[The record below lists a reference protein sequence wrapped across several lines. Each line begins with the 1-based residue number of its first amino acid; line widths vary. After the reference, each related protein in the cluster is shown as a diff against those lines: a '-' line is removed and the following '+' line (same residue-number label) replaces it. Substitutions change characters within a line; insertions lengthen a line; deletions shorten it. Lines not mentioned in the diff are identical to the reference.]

1 MLKYQIIEVIF
12 SLGKVAISHSRLFWR
27 KLIVRGIEVGEGE
40 WNQIAQSYLSKV
52 SKLGS
57 SRTLGSRKRYWAQ
70 ADVNGINFVQRACVN
85 EMNKL
90 IHIISLILFFYL
102 LILIIL

>member
-27 KLIVRGIEVGEGE
+27 KLIVRGIEVGEWE

-52 SKLGS
+52 SKLGF
-57 SRTLGSRKRYWAQ
+57 RTLSQETLLGS
-70 ADVNGINFVQRACVN
+70 ADVNGINFVQRA
-85 EMNKL
+85 
-90 IHIISLILFFYL
+90 
-102 LILIIL
+102 